1 MGKKVP
7 PLPQQTPE
15 RIAALQEIRELLARK
30 NPEMFAEH
38 DRESFGRV
46 VASASHL
53 HAAKGLLY
61 LIVSATFCMALVFIA
76 AGLVLVYFGATGT
89 SEADV
94 LGMKISSTNV
104 GIVSIFFGV
113 ALLIVI
119 MMKAMQR
126 ILEILK
132 IPD

>member
-1 MGKKVP
+1 
-7 PLPQQTPE
+7 LPEQTPE
-15 RIAALQEIRELLARK
+15 RIAQLRDIRERLVRK
-30 NPEMFAEH
+30 NPEMFAER
-38 DRESFGRV
+38 DPDPFDGV
-46 VASASHL
+46 VGSAMHL

-61 LIVSATFCMALVFIA
+61 LIISATFAMALVFIL

-89 SEADV
+89 SEADI

-113 ALLIVI
+113 ALLIVV
-119 MMKAMQR
+119 MTKAMQR

-132 IPD
+132 IPN